1 MGQYEYNNKVE
12 LYYILN
18 NTETEIPFES
28 ISAIT
33 MNCNFDTSNMPAIF
47 VSLNLEYK
55 IYNTIVTNLSTGL
68 FRLTIKKYNRNSIS
82 SLQHGDVSG
91 LFTYIIPSNL
101 EYNKNIIGGSDNNSS
116 YKSGTI
122 ALLSLDIINNN
133 RMIIN
138 NVIKNSNYISII
150 HKYTMHMNTIIEP
163 LDNTEIKD
171 RFIIPPISTITG
183 LLEFLNDEK
192 ALYNTRYRYF
202 RDFDRTYL
210 LSSSGKAVKDEDN
223 EYSTVLVN
231 VLDPNNSSNSSSS
244 GLDIDKR
251 ARAYI
256 LNVDANDTSMAL
268 DTSSDLQFNKI
279 KSFKY
284 KVDDNVLNLGEQ
296 YLNNSLREDGNDR
309 DIIMRYSPE
318 RLNSIVSS
326 IDSKS
331 VILNIIRSDMDSSIL
346 TPNKEYVVK
355 NYEDLKEY
363 DGRYLLSYKKEI
375 MIQQGEDFISSV
387 AFGLRKVME

>member
-1 MGQYEYNNKVE
+1 
-12 LYYILN
+12 
-18 NTETEIPFES
+18 
-28 ISAIT
+28 
-33 MNCNFDTSNMPAIF
+33 
-47 VSLNLEYK
+47 
-55 IYNTIVTNLSTGL
+55 
-68 FRLTIKKYNRNSIS
+68 
-82 SLQHGDVSG
+82 
-91 LFTYIIPSNL
+91 
-101 EYNKNIIGGSDNNSS
+101 
-116 YKSGTI
+116 
-122 ALLSLDIINNN
+122 
-133 RMIIN
+133 
-138 NVIKNSNYISII
+138 
-150 HKYTMHMNTIIEP
+150 MNTIIEP